1 MPPRKDPKAFL
12 QGAHA
17 KGSGRSRHGI
27 NGNRVTGTLSDRTKV
42 NYRKAYELFEAL
54 CELRGKKDPVKW
66 AYDMETLKDF
76 VHEVT
81 WGIDGHYGEEAPS
94 ENSVKIV
101 WKNFTAYVRQ
111 HHGAIPLDITGSVT
125 NYLEQEALPER
136 GAKPYKRKRKYA
148 TKHHCVHLGRQLWE
162 ADWHEYKTPG
172 RRVRLWGQTLG
183 YAFSSSR
190 QGEILESS
198 ARPDSG
204 RGVYCKNINFGIFRN
219 ELGEAEI
226 GLLFKVDAKGMTRTP
241 QKHPEH
247 LLYEGFRARPLLLNP
262 ILPLLAMCLAWGLFR
277 DYITDNEILDIQAP
291 PEGEVYLIEWS
302 APNAPLY
309 KGWNG
314 EMQTASSFDSDR
326 RALGKRAGY
335 IDPPTVHD
343 YRAEGLV
350 QIDRNYSETQRKKH
364 AGHRSSRTHHDYY
377 APNNDTDGQA
387 AYLGDPVRTHVVD
400 VFRNL
405 KLERNPDLWQSLPA
419 EKQYALK
426 KTEGYLT
433 IEKRLQ
439 NLGTSKAAGKERNK
453 ERNALYGERRRLID
467 KELRKC
473 QKEQHR
479 QPPSKDALDSTYYM
493 GHYRARFAR
502 ASRMMPER
510 QRLAINIFEVA
521 TLRSKVGREVLR
533 DMIALCS
540 QKHEIETRLG
550 LEPNKCH
557 CGHLHSLEVDD
568 SANQRPSRC
577 VYPAILTVCL
587 TELTG
592 WVLRPAS
599 YEWMHIYI
607 CHKRHLVELQVFAE
621 FCFLCDKWFTNMRDW
636 EEHCKSHLHGSL
648 EVPVQ
653 CDPLI
658 YGGTL
663 VAPGL
668 CPGCIGDE
676 TLPATEQ
683 MKQYTRHDLWK
694 DHVSSCFKQRVV
706 KGQHGPD
713 DIVGCTHPDTR
724 CKQLSVSLLQL
735 RFHFQDVH
743 CTEVDTEVD
752 HVRDSRGTKGV
763 KRPLPRTDCKESEGN
778 HTTKRS
784 RRSLHAPDLMAKPLP
799 EKQYVFIN
807 EIERMKSGL
816 QGQVMQL
823 DKL

>member
-1 MPPRKDPKAFL
+1 MPPRKEPKAFL
-12 QGAHA
+12 QGAHV
-17 KGSGRSRHGI
+17 KGSGRSRQGI
-27 NGNRVTGTLSDRTKV
+27 NGNRVAGTLSDRTKV

-81 WGIDGHYGEEAPS
+81 WGIDGQYGEEAPS
-94 ENSVKIV
+94 ENSVKAV

-111 HHGAIPLDITGSVT
+111 YHGAIPLAITGSVT

-190 QGEILESS
+190 EGEILESS

-277 DYITDNEILDIQAP
+277 DYTTDNEILDIQAP
-291 PEGEVYLIEWS
+291 LEGEVYLIEWS
-302 APNAPLY
+302 TPNAPLY

-314 EMQTASSFDSDR
+314 EVQTASSFDSDR

-343 YRAEGLV
+343 FRAEGLV

-364 AGHRSSRTHHDYY
+364 AGHRGSRTHHDYY

-426 KTEGYLT
+426 KTEEYLT
-433 IEKRLQ
+433 IEKKLQ
-439 NLGTSKAAGKERNK
+439 DLGASSKAE
-453 ERNALYGERRRLID
+453 ERNALYGEKRRLID

-510 QRLAINIFEVA
+510 QRLVTNIFEVA

-533 DMIALCS
+533 DMTALCS

-550 LEPNKCH
+550 LEPSKCH

-568 SANQRPSRC
+568 STNRRPSR
-577 VYPAILTVCL
+577 
-587 TELTG
+587 
-592 WVLRPAS
+592 
-599 YEWMHIYI
+599 
-607 CHKRHLVELQVFAE
+607 RHLVELQGFAE
-621 FCFLCDKWFTNMRDW
+621 FCFLCDKWFSNMRDW
-636 EEHCKSHLHGSL
+636 EEHCKSHLYGSL

-683 MKQYTRHDLWK
+683 MKQYTRHNLWK
-694 DHVSSCFKQRVV
+694 DHVSSCFKQRFV

-713 DIVGCTHPDTR
+713 DIVGCTHPDKR
-724 CKQLSVSLLQL
+724 CKQLSVSVLQL

-743 CTEVDTEVD
+743 CTEVD
-752 HVRDSRGTKGV
+752 HVRHSRGAKGV
-763 KRPLPRTDCKESEGN
+763 KRSLPRTDLEEPEGN
-778 HTTKRS
+778 CAPKRS
-784 RRSLHAPDLMAKPLP
+784 RRSPHSRDLMARPLP
-799 EKQYVFIN
+799 GEQYVFID
-807 EIERMKSGL
+807 EIERMKGGL
-816 QGQVMQL
+816 QGQAMRL